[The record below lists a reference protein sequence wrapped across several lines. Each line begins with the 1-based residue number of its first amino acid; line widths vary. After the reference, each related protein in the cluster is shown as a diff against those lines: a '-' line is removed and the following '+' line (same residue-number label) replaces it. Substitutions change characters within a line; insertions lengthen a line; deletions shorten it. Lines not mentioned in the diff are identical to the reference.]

1 MSDYA
6 AAVSVY
12 RKSVAAAAKKV
23 QTADQDGSERA
34 RRKHR
39 KTVEEAI
46 AHFLASLDNTSND
59 SLKKIADGLKETFHV
74 VDKPAPDGSLAAF
87 LTDGHCYPREERI
100 AMETKAKLKA
110 FQARKE
116 MLEMALTAPEVAR
129 MLGTS
134 RQTPHDRAK
143 NNTLLAVSEGNMLR
157 FPLWQ
162 FDPDG
167 PNGVLAGLPAVLKA
181 LEMPP
186 YSKAV
191 WMTRP
196 HRDLDGKTPLD
207 VLREGRVGRIVEL
220 ARAAGAK

>member
-6 AAVSVY
+6 AAVTVY

-23 QTADQDGSERA
+23 QTEEQDGSERA

-39 KTVEEAI
+39 RTVEEAI
-46 AHFLASLDNTSND
+46 AHFLASLDNTSNE
-59 SLKKIADGLKETFHV
+59 SLKKIADGLKEAFHV
-74 VDKPAPDGSLAAF
+74 ADKPAPEGSLTAF
-87 LTDGHCYPREERI
+87 LTDGHCYSREERI

-110 FQARKE
+110 FQARKDL
-116 MLEMALTAPEVAR
+116 LEMSLTAPEVAR

-143 NNTLLAVSEGNMLR
+143 NNTLLAVSEGNLLR

-167 PNGVLAGLPAVLKA
+167 PNGVIEGLPAVLKA
-181 LEMPP
+181 LELPA

-191 WMTRP
+191 WMMRP

-207 VLREGRVGRIVEL
+207 VLREGRAGRVAEL